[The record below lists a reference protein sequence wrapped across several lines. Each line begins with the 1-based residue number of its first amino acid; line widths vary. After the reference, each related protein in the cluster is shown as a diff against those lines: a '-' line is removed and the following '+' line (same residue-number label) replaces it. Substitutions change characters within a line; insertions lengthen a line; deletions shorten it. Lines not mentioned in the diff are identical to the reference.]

1 MGNNMKKALV
11 GVSILAALCGPL
23 AAQSPVITTP
33 AGGERW
39 VLGSDHV
46 IAWNPGGASGDL
58 RIVLLQNGREAAV
71 VAENVPASAGSYKWK
86 AGAVLSGT
94 VQAGTGYAIRLRTM
108 QGDVLADSGGS
119 FELRPPTALA
129 AAARALLRPARPAP
143 QSSAAPNQ
151 PQSSTSGVSGSA
163 SASSAASPTT
173 PQAQPAGLA
182 GSGARLAARPRHVQI
197 QLSRDSVSVN
207 RLAPVAQFRAFRL
220 EDFRDPKTNAAIRP
234 DQAITLRNGKSIT
247 GKDYVD
253 QLNTLEAQL
262 NAYGYSMHDR
272 RTQPLELQRTRFDVN
287 RLNLQRTQLAQLR
300 QVAWRVPLAPA
311 FAAQI
316 QRHDFAALRANFANR
331 MLQSGQ
337 QPPTKLPDDFK
348 PLDYPFHWEKDL
360 GEAQYFKASISAD
373 MDMSIQKEL
382 AKASADAAT
391 SVSVFGHQE
400 DLLKMSAG
408 AQAPPKG
415 SSEPM
420 KVHFYVKA
428 LGEDL
433 FTPID
438 EESKDPIKKEDD
450 LKEDYPVDYEIP
462 FTIGP
467 IPCSIKFGFTATVG
481 VKYGLYLTPLYVEAK
496 ATPYVHTDAW
506 AKCGVDL
513 VIVSGGVRFDLTLVN
528 EDLEFGG
535 QLGLATDKPDPYVH
549 ILLYGKQN
557 LTALAGKFKAFVSV
571 DLFFWSDEWDWT
583 IFDWDGF
590 RYSDFMFQYG
600 RDIDLRTG
608 QVTDVNVTKGVR
620 VKIRHVAVDH
630 NALKNWVKDKGY
642 FAYAFIVPSGTQINR
657 DNDRDITDYYKNTRW
672 DGQGQENLY
681 PFPTWILAKKVLT
694 APGKAVI
701 SVYVCY
707 ATSKT
712 SNLQKWQM
720 GPDGKSGG
728 GVLRMTPE
736 GSAAVMLIY
745 DLASK
750 TITDR
755 RGNVLGKA
763 GEFITLNGPDGLVE
777 LAVQEY

>member
-1 MGNNMKKALV
+1 MRKIITRVLTVTVILV
-11 GVSILAALCGPL
+11 ALCSFLSSQGL
-23 AAQSPVITTP
+23 VITAP
-33 AGGERW
+33 VGGERW
-39 VLGSDHV
+39 VLGSYHAIIWKPGSVSGNVRLILMQNGLAVAV
-46 IAWNPGGASGDL
+46 IAED
-58 RIVLLQNGREAAV
+58 IQ
-71 VAENVPASAGSYKWK
+71 ASAGSFGWK
-86 AGAVLSGT
+86 VGAALSGAAP
-94 VQAGTGYAIRLRTM
+94 AGTGYAVRLQTM
-108 QGDVLADSGGS
+108 QGDTLADSSGS
-119 FELRPPTALA
+119 FELHPATALA
-129 AAARALLRPARPAP
+129 AAARALLRPAKPAERPA
-143 QSSAAPNQ
+143 A
-151 PQSSTSGVSGSA
+151 
-163 SASSAASPTT
+163 ASSQPAAAQPTAAAQ
-173 PQAQPAGLA
+173 PAISQAQPARLA
-182 GSGARLAARPRHVQI
+182 NQRARLAARTRHY
-197 QLSRDSVSVN
+197 QLQLNRESVGIN
-207 RLAPVAQFRAFRL
+207 RLAPITQFRAFRL
-220 EDFRDPKTNAAIRP
+220 EEFRDPKTNAPILA
-234 DQAITLRNGKSIT
+234 DQTITLSNGKSIT

-272 RTQPLELQRTRFDVN
+272 RTQPLELQRSRFDVN
-287 RLNLQRTQLAQLR
+287 RLSLQKTQLAQLR
-300 QVAWRVPLAPA
+300 QVAWKAPLAAA
-311 FAAQI
+311 FAGQV
-316 QRHDFAALRANFANR
+316 QRHDFPALREKFASR
-331 MLQSGQ
+331 MLQASQ
-337 QPPTKLPDDFK
+337 QPPAKLPDDFH

-360 GEAQYFKASISAD
+360 GDAQYFKASISAD
-373 MDMSIQKEL
+373 MDLSIQKEL
-382 AKASADAAT
+382 AKASADAAAT
-391 SVSVFGHQE
+391 VSIFGHQE
-400 DLLKMSAG
+400 DLLKVSAG

-467 IPCSIKFGFTATVG
+467 IPCSIKFGFTATIG
-481 VKYGLYLTPLYVEAK
+481 VKYGLYLTPLYVDAK
-496 ATPYVHTDAW
+496 VTPYVHTNAW

-513 VIVSGGVRFDLTLVN
+513 IIVSAGVRFDLVLVN
-528 EDLEFGG
+528 EDLDFGG

-590 RYSDFMFQYG
+590 RYSDFLFQYG
-600 RDIDLRTG
+600 EDINLRTG
-608 QVTDVNVTKGVR
+608 QVSDITVTKGVR
-620 VKIRHVAVDH
+620 VKVRHVAVDH

-657 DNDRDITDYYKNTRW
+657 DNDRDITGYYKNTSW

-707 ATSKT
+707 ATNKT

-728 GVLRMTPE
+728 GMLRMTQE
-736 GSAAVMLIY
+736 GSAVVMLIY
-745 DLASK
+745 DFATK
-750 TITDR
+750 TIADR
-755 RGNVLGKA
+755 KGRVLGKA
-763 GEFITLNGPDGLVE
+763 GEFLTLNGPDGQVE

>member
-1 MGNNMKKALV
+1 MQKIITRVLTVSAVLV
-11 GVSILAALCGPL
+11 VLCGSL
-23 AAQSPVITTP
+23 ASQGLVITAP
-33 AGGERW
+33 AGAERW
-39 VLGSDHV
+39 ALGSDHA
-46 IAWNPGGASGDL
+46 ITWNPGGVSGNVRL
-58 RIVLLQNGREAAV
+58 VLMQNGRAV
-71 VAENVPASAGSYKWK
+71 AVIAENVPASSGSYKWK
-86 AGAVLSGT
+86 TGGVLSGT
-94 VQAGTGYAIRLRTM
+94 VQAGTGYAIRLQTM
-108 QGDVLADSGGS
+108 QGNVLADSGGS
-119 FELRPPTALA
+119 FELRPASALALA
-129 AAARALLRPARPAP
+129 ARGLLRPAKPAQQTGTAP
-143 QSSAAPNQ
+143 AQPSATAP
-151 PQSSTSGVSGSA
+151 A
-163 SASSAASPTT
+163 SASSAAAPTT
-173 PQAQPAGLA
+173 PQAGPAKLA
-182 GSGARLAARPRHVQI
+182 GPGGRLAARPRHVQI
-197 QLSRDSVSVN
+197 QLARDTVAVN
-207 RLAPVAQFRAFRL
+207 RLAPITQFRAFRF
-220 EDFRDPKTNAAIRP
+220 EDFRDPKTNAPIRA
-234 DQAITLRNGKSIT
+234 DQTITLRNGRSIT

-253 QLNTLEAQL
+253 QLNTLEGQL

-272 RTQPLELQRTRFDVN
+272 RTQPLELQRSRFDVS
-287 RLNLQRTQLAQLR
+287 RLSLQRTQLAELR

-311 FAAQI
+311 FASRI
-316 QRHDFAALRANFANR
+316 QRHDFPALRADFASR
-331 MLQSGQ
+331 VLQAGQ
-337 QPPTKLPDDFK
+337 QAPTKLPEDFN
-348 PLDYPFHWEKDL
+348 PLDYPYHWEKDM
-360 GEAQYFKASISAD
+360 GDSQYFRASISAD
-373 MDMSIQKEL
+373 MDLSIQKEL
-382 AKASADAAT
+382 AKASADAAAT
-391 SVSVFGHQE
+391 VSVFGHQE

-415 SSEPM
+415 STEPM

-467 IPCSIKFGFTATVG
+467 IPCSIKFGFTATIG
-481 VKYGLYLTPLYVEAK
+481 VKYGLYLTPLYVDAK
-496 ATPYVHTDAW
+496 VTPYVHTDAW

-513 VIVSGGVRFDLTLVN
+513 YIVSAGVRFDLTLVN

-535 QLGLATDKPDPYVH
+535 ELGLATDKPDPYVH

-608 QVTDVNVTKGVR
+608 QVSDINVTKGIR
-620 VKIRHVAVDH
+620 VKIRHIAVDH

-681 PFPTWILAKKVLT
+681 PFPTWILGKKVLT

-707 ATSKT
+707 ATNKT

-720 GPDGKSGG
+720 GPDGKCGG
-728 GVLRMTPE
+728 GMLRLTPGGASTIVLTYDF
-736 GSAAVMLIY
+736 AA
-745 DLASK
+745 K
-750 TITDR
+750 TISDR
-755 RGNVLGKA
+755 QGRVLGKA
-763 GEFITLNGPDGLVE
+763 GEFVTLNGPDGQVE